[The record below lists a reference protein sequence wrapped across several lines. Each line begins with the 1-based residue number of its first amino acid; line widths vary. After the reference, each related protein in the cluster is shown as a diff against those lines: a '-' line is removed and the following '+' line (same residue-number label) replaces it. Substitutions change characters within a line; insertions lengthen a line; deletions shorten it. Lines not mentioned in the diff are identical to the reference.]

1 MKILVDADAC
11 PVKQIIERIARSR
24 KVPVV
29 MVVDTSHV
37 LTSDYSEIIVV
48 DQAKDSADICLANLV
63 AQGDI
68 VVSQDYGVAAMALG
82 KGAAALNQNGLIYTD
97 SNIDQL
103 LFERHLG
110 QKSRRTGKRT
120 AAVKKRTSSDDEAFE
135 SALIHL
141 LQKIT
146 Q

>member
-37 LTSDYSEIIVV
+37 LTSDYSEIIMV
-48 DQAKDSADICLANLV
+48 DQAKDSADICLAN
-63 AQGDI
+63 I

>member
-37 LTSDYSEIIVV
+37 LTSDYSEIIMV
-48 DQAKDSADICLANLV
+48 DQAQDSADICLANLV

-68 VVSQDYGVAAMALG
+68 VVAQDYGVAAMALG

-97 SNIDQL
+97 SNIVQL